1 MTADTRRL
9 EELGLN
15 SSAPPGQLLY
25 DGWLLRLLPGKAKR
39 ARSVNAVYA
48 STMELDTKLAYCE
61 RLYRA
66 ASLPAIFRITPF
78 SQPGNL
84 DAMLETRGYGR
95 FDSTAVESAPIDPAH
110 LREASVETLELAAWV
125 DAVGS
130 LRGSPR
136 EHRAA
141 HLARL
146 QGMPLAVRAVAIR
159 DGARVVATGLTIVE
173 DDHAGLFDIIT
184 HEEARQRG
192 YARRIVQGLLR
203 QGWELGARD
212 AYLQVQGDNVA
223 ARRLYAQFGF
233 AERYTYWYRGR
244 PGEQQ

>member
-1 MTADTRRL
+1 
-9 EELGLN
+9 
-15 SSAPPGQLLY
+15 
-25 DGWLLRLLPGKAKR
+25 
-39 ARSVNAVYA
+39 VNAVYA

-78 SQPGNL
+78 SQPPNL
-84 DAMLETRGYGR
+84 DAMLEGRGYGR
-95 FDSTAVESAPIDPAH
+95 FDSTAVESAAIDPAH
-110 LREASVETLELAAWV
+110 LREASVEILDLAAWV

-146 QGMPLAVRAVAIR
+146 RGMPLAMRAVAIR
-159 DGARVVATGLTIVE
+159 EGSRIVATGLTIVE
-173 DDHAGLFDIIT
+173 DECAGLFDIIT
-184 HEEARQRG
+184 HDDARLRG
-192 YARRIVQGLLR
+192 YGRRIVQGLLR
-203 QGWELGARD
+203 HGWELGARN
-212 AYLQVQGDNVA
+212 AYLQVQGDNA
-223 ARRLYAQFGF
+223 PARRLYAQFGF
-233 AERYTYWYRGR
+233 TERYQYWYRGR